1 MRGFSLSGASR
12 TTNHPVRSFAMMSPN
27 QTKAAVKHNTAVID
41 MLAIGIALMLA
52 VLVRFN
58 VVPHISF

>member
-1 MRGFSLSGASR
+1 
-12 TTNHPVRSFAMMSPN
+12 MSQNPS
-27 QTKAAVKHNTAVID
+27 TKAAKHNTAVID
-41 MLAIGIALMLA
+41 MLAIGIALTLA